1 MNILT
6 ILATI
11 VVLAFSY
18 IYVFRWR
25 KANKVK
31 KREFDFTGNSHRF
44 IDIGE
49 NIVDHCAV
57 GLP

>member
-1 MNILT
+1 MT